1 MGEQSNETNV
11 NPALTDDLIEDLEKI
26 KGDAIGNTLYS
37 ERWVL
42 KTLMQISQFSGNEW
56 NDEFESNLCSLW
68 DMTLEKDVVNLLMKH
83 DIITIISRVI
93 ELCSTS
99 NNRLTVS
106 RPFIEKALG
115 LKFGGRE
122 LSEYQVFHKD
132 MSELSQREETITN
145 ILLLFDSPDA
155 PVLIQLIRLVH
166 ATAWDLLKEKD
177 NVPSWLENELI
188 SFRLCN
194 YITFILKSS
203 TNDELLYGTLE
214 FLNTLCSVTINDKDF
229 SQYFATSDLVK
240 GMLESWGQLFSN
252 WSSED
257 GFLNKHQKKIAEHWS
272 AVLSSFTGHVNGR
285 AALCENYEN
294 IGEIIYKIVQQPFE
308 SADIILISAVNIL
321 DSLVRVYFSRSSL
334 KRLLIILNSLY
345 QNAGETSAD
354 DSPLNSENL
363 DVILQD
369 CIENYCA
376 NVNTVVEHSLLN
388 EALSECCENHVL
400 LFWKAVN
407 DRQTDD
413 PGERVI

>member
-99 NNRLTVS
+99 NNRLTEIMVGLLGNMCCVS
-106 RPFIEKALG
+106 SNVRI
-115 LKFGGRE
+115 
-122 LSEYQVFHKD
+122 
-132 MSELSQREETITN
+132 ELSQREETITN